1 MASSITARDETG
13 LPEPYRH
20 VPKRIR
26 RPTGTDYPKES
37 RAMIGGGREPGEERE
52 AGPRAGTREPGPE
65 TRRACRGSRPRDAG
79 PETRDAGRGTRDAG
93 TCAHTRDPR
102 GGTWSRVGDRPKPQ
116 YWNSSS
122 RYFGSGQ
129 SSSATCDSS
138 ASATSRSFAWA
149 GITWSRKA
157 FASAMTDPASCA
169 SCCACSRSWIASTSE
184 SASDETFSHMCVTP
198 RDDGPAADSRPRYV
212 TAAGRT
218 RVLAMSRAHDASMF
232 ETLT

>member
-1 MASSITARDETG
+1 MAWSITGRNETG
-13 LPEPYRH
+13 PQEPYRH
-20 VPKRIR
+20 VRERIP
-26 RPTGTDYPKES
+26 RPTGRDYPKES
-37 RAMIGGGREPGEERE
+37 RAMIEADTGPGDERE
-52 AGPRAGTREPGPE
+52 AGPERQD
-65 TRRACRGSRPRDAG
+65 PRAG
-79 PETRDAGRGTRDAG
+79 PETQDRRAG
-93 TCAHTRDPR
+93 TPEAGL
-102 GGTWSRVGDRPKPQ
+102 GGRRRRAAARAPAREPQ

-122 RYFGSGQ
+122 RYFGNGQ

-138 ASATSRSFAWA
+138 ASATSRSFACA
-149 GITWSRKA
+149 GITWSRNA